1 VGLRMRAA
9 VGTSLLV
16 IAVNSLV
23 ALAGRTGSAA
33 SVDWAAVGP
42 FAAAAVLGAWDG
54 KRLAGKV
61 SGGTLRR
68 IFAYVLLAVAVFMLG
83 DAVV

>member
-1 VGLRMRAA
+1 MRAA

-16 IAVNSLV
+16 ITVNSLV
-23 ALAGRTGSAA
+23 ALAARAGSAE
-33 SVDWAAVGP
+33 SLDWTTVGP

-54 KRLAGKV
+54 KRLAAKV
-61 SGGTLRR
+61 SGGTLQR
-68 IFAYVLLAVAVFMLG
+68 IFAYVLLAVAVFMLA